1 MSKNIIIIGATS
13 GIGEGLAR
21 ICIKK
26 GYRVGITGRREKRLR
41 SLKDELGENIFFI
54 RMDVTKHKE
63 SREGLRSLIDE
74 MGGMDIIVLNA
85 GISNFHG
92 SDQLSVEQKVINVNV
107 SGFVQLF
114 KESYN
119 YFEKQGHGQI
129 VGISSVAAL
138 FGYGRSAVYNASKSF
153 ISLYMQG
160 YRQKAKRADSDIRIT
175 DIKPGFV
182 ESEMTEGN
190 ENLFWVAS
198 TEKASEQILKAI
210 EKKKN
215 LAYVTKRWR
224 LMAWIF
230 KLIPD
235 FVWNRL

>member
-160 YRQKAKRADSDIRIT
+160 YRQKANRSKSDITIT

>member
-13 GIGEGLAR
+13 GIGEGIAR
-21 ICIKK
+21 ECIKK
-26 GYRVGITGRREKRLR
+26 NYKVGVTGRRVKRLHA
-41 SLKDELGENIFFI
+41 LKEKLGNNIFPH
-54 RMDVTKHKE
+54 RMDVIRHKE
-63 SREGLRSLIDE
+63 SRESLLKLIEE

-114 KESYN
+114 KEAYD
-119 YFEKQGHGQI
+119 YFENQGHGHI
-129 VGISSVAAL
+129 VGISSVASL

-160 YRQKAKRADSDIRIT
+160 YRQKAKRSPSDITIT
-175 DIKPGFV
+175 DIRPGFV

-190 ENLFWVAS
+190 EKLFWMAS
-198 TEKASEQILKAI
+198 TKKASQQILNAI
-210 EKKKN
+210 EKKRN
-215 LAYVTKRWR
+215 IVYITRRWR
-224 LMAWIF
+224 LFAWLVKI
-230 KLIPD
+230 IPD